1 MAGGR
6 LRVAVVGYG
15 WWGRTIVRTLAE
27 SGLIEVAAVVETD
40 ADAAAMARADAA
52 GAFRVLPDFASAL
65 SDASLAAV
73 VLCTPH
79 KAHAAQ
85 IVAAAQAGKHVFCE
99 KPLTLSLGDAQA
111 AVAACRAA
119 GVVLGIGHE
128 RRFEPAVLD
137 LRRRIAAGE
146 LGTLLQVEANFSQD
160 KFLAMKPDNWRLS
173 PLHAPVGPLSATGI
187 HLVDLAIAILGPAES
202 VWARLATRGS
212 EFANGDTLG
221 VMLGFAGGANALVS
235 AILATP
241 FEGRFAVYGSRG
253 WVDIRDRTHPESP
266 TGWDVTTCLRG
277 AERVTAFVAPHGAVR
292 ANLEAFAQA
301 AQGGAAYPVT
311 QAEMLANVAALEA
324 IMRSVASGRVEPVE
338 RTGP

>member
-1 MAGGR
+1 MAGNR

-15 WWGRTIVRTLAE
+15 WWGRTIVRTLSG
-27 SGLIEVAAVVETD
+27 SGLIEVAAVVEPD
-40 ADAAAMARADAA
+40 PGAAAAARADAG
-52 GAFRVLPDFASAL
+52 GAWPVLPDFASVLA
-65 SDASLAAV
+65 DKSLAAV

-99 KPLTLSLGDAQA
+99 KPLTLSLTDARA
-111 AVAACRAA
+111 AVTACRTA
-119 GVVLGIGHE
+119 GVQLGIGHE

-146 LGTLLQVEANFSQD
+146 LGALLQIEANFSQD
-160 KFLAMKPDNWRLS
+160 KFLAMAPDNWRLS
-173 PLHAPVGPLSATGI
+173 PVHAPVGPLSATGI

-212 EFANGDTLG
+212 NFANGDTLG
-221 VMLGFAGGANALVS
+221 LMLGFAGGANALIS

-253 WVDIRDRTHPESP
+253 WVDIRDRTHPENP

-277 AERVTAFVAPHGAVR
+277 ETRATRFVAPHAAVR
-292 ANLEAFAQA
+292 ANLEAFAEA
-301 AQGGAAYPVT
+301 VQGGAAYPVT
-311 QAEMLANVAALEA
+311 SAEMLANVAALDA
-324 IMRSVASGRVEPVE
+324 IMRSVASGKLESVEK
-338 RTGP
+338 TGA